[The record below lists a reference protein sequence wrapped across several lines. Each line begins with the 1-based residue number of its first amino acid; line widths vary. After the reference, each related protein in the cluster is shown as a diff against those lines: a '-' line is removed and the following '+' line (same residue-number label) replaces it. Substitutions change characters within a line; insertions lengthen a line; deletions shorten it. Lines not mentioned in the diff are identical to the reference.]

1 MVTASEATKTSPPQ
15 EFIGNRAIKLR
26 ALVVEDQPEV
36 AAAISEGLRLATV
49 TYRVRHCPN
58 LATAV
63 KCLENEEFD
72 VALLDLG
79 LPDAKGIEAAATI
92 KSIAPGLPVVV
103 LTGEDFEAL
112 GADLMLQGVQDFL
125 QKGEVSFK
133 RIDHALRLA
142 CQRQRHEEELKKQA
156 AYDYLTGLANRAELN
171 IQMRRALKSARRQG
185 TRIAVLAID
194 LDGFKLVN
202 DSHGHDI
209 GDLVLQ
215 ESARRLVHVIRESD
229 FAARVGGDE
238 FIVMLE
244 SLHSPNDAWS
254 VAQKICSQLS
264 QPIRCKGRDCYI
276 SASIGI
282 AMFPDHAFDS
292 IQLCEFADR
301 AMYEIKRNGKGAVR
315 FYDSG
320 DK

>member
-1 MVTASEATKTSPPQ
+1 MTKPPQ
-15 EFIGNRAIKLR
+15 EFLGNRSIELR
-26 ALVVEDQPEV
+26 VLVVEDQLEV
-36 AAAISEGLRLATV
+36 AAAINEGLRLATV
-49 TYRVRHCPN
+49 TYRVRHCPD

-63 KCLENEEFD
+63 KCLEKDEFD

-79 LPDAKGIEAAATI
+79 LPDAQGIESAATV
-92 KSIAPGLPVVV
+92 KAIAPGLPVVV
-103 LTGEDFEAL
+103 LTGEDFESL
-112 GADLMLQGVQDFL
+112 GADLMRHGVQDFL

-142 CQRQRHEEELKKQA
+142 CQRQRNEEELRKQA
-156 AYDYLTGLANRAELN
+156 AYDHLTGLANRAELK
-171 IQMRRALKSARRQG
+171 IQMRRALNSARRRE
-185 TRIAVLAID
+185 TRLAVLAID
-194 LDGFKLVN
+194 LDGFKLIN

-215 ESARRLVHVIRESD
+215 ESARRLVHLIRESD
-229 FAARVGGDE
+229 CAARVGGDE
-238 FIVMLE
+238 FVVLLE
-244 SLHSPNDAWS
+244 SLHTPNDAWG

-264 QPIRCKGRDCYI
+264 QSIRCKGQDCAI

-292 IQLCEFADR
+292 VQLCEFADQ

-315 FYDSG
+315 FYDPG
-320 DK
+320 RK